1 MSKAHWF
8 APILSSRSV
17 SAMLVTPAF
26 KEAQSV
32 PISRGGL
39 RSLPESNV
47 QHRGKLGE
55 GNLEGLRYIA
65 IWTA

>member
-1 MSKAHWF
+1 
-8 APILSSRSV
+8 
-17 SAMLVTPAF
+17 MLVTPAF

-55 GNLEGLRYIA
+55 GTLEGLRYIA